1 MLMKLI
7 KYGFLLILIYFI
19 VCNIVIYIYAE
30 KKPSLHAQTMVI
42 LGTQVIGTPAIPS
55 PTLADRLDVAVQY
68 LNQNPQTKVVVCG
81 GQGEDESATEAS
93 VTSPTL
99 ADRLDVAVQYL
110 NENPET
116 KVVVCGGQG
125 EDESATEASVM
136 AKYLIDKGIE
146 ANRVY
151 QEDKSRRT
159 AEQFIFAN
167 RVLPLGKTVVV
178 TNDFHILRSIMLAKR
193 SGIHDVSGLSAPL
206 AFNNGD
212 KYVALIREPLAL
224 ANSWFFDH
232 PSDNTKPAN

>member
-30 KKPSLHAQTMVI
+30 KKPSQHAQTMVI
-42 LGTQVIGTPAIPS
+42 LGSQVIGTPAIPS

-68 LNQNPQTKVVVCG
+68 LNQ
-81 GQGEDESATEAS
+81 
-93 VTSPTL
+93 
-99 ADRLDVAVQYL
+99 
-110 NENPET
+110 NPET

-167 RVLPLGKTVVV
+167 RVLPLDKTVVV

-193 SGIHDVSGLSAPL
+193 SGVHDVSGLSAPL

-224 ANSWFFDH
+224 ANSWLFDH
-232 PSDNTKPAN
+232 PSDNTKTTN

>member
-1 MLMKLI
+1 MRGKVMLIKLV
-7 KYGFLLILIYFI
+7 KYGFLLILVYFI
-19 VCNIVIYIYAE
+19 VCNIFIFIYAQQ
-30 KKPSLHAQTMVI
+30 KPSQHAQTMVI
-42 LGTQVIGTPAIPS
+42 LGSQVLGTPA
-55 PTLADRLDVAVQY
+55 VA
-68 LNQNPQTKVVVCG
+68 
-81 GQGEDESATEAS
+81 
-93 VTSPTL
+93 SPTL

-136 AKYLIDKGIE
+136 AKYLIDKGID

-224 ANSWFFDH
+224 ANSWLFDH
-232 PSDNTKPAN
+232 PSDNTKTTN

>member
-1 MLMKLI
+1 MRGKVMLIKLV
-7 KYGFLLILIYFI
+7 KYGFLLILVYFI
-19 VCNIVIYIYAE
+19 VCNIFIFIYAQQ
-30 KKPSLHAQTMVI
+30 KPSQHAQTMVI
-42 LGTQVIGTPAIPS
+42 LGSQVLGTPA
-55 PTLADRLDVAVQY
+55 VA
-68 LNQNPQTKVVVCG
+68 
-81 GQGEDESATEAS
+81 
-93 VTSPTL
+93 SPTL

-136 AKYLIDKGIE
+136 AKYLIDKGID

-167 RVLPLGKTVVV
+167 RVIPLGKTVVV

-206 AFNNGD
+206 ALNNGD

-224 ANSWFFDH
+224 ANSLLFDH

>member
-1 MLMKLI
+1 MLIKLV
-7 KYGFLLILIYFI
+7 KYGFLLILVYFI
-19 VCNIVIYIYAE
+19 VCNIFIFIYAQQ
-30 KKPSLHAQTMVI
+30 KPSQHAQTMVI
-42 LGTQVIGTPAIPS
+42 LGSQVLGTPA
-55 PTLADRLDVAVQY
+55 VA
-68 LNQNPQTKVVVCG
+68 
-81 GQGEDESATEAS
+81 
-93 VTSPTL
+93 SPTL

-136 AKYLIDKGIE
+136 AKYLIDKGID

-206 AFNNGD
+206 ALNNGD

-224 ANSWFFDH
+224 ANSWLFDH

>member
-1 MLMKLI
+1 MLSCNQWDLSTIILKIVLKSETRGKVMLMKLI

-30 KKPSLHAQTMVI
+30 KKPSQHAQTMVI
-42 LGTQVIGTPAIPS
+42 LGSQVIGTPAIAS

-68 LNQNPQTKVVVCG
+68 LYQN
-81 GQGEDESATEAS
+81 
-93 VTSPTL
+93 L
-99 ADRLDVAVQYL
+99 
-110 NENPET
+110 ET

-167 RVLPLGKTVVV
+167 QVLPLGNTVVV

-193 SGIHDVSGLSAPL
+193 SGVHDVSGLSAPL

-224 ANSWFFDH
+224 ANSWLFDH
-232 PSDNTKPAN
+232 PSDNTKTTN

>member
-1 MLMKLI
+1 MLSCNQWDLSTIILKIVLKSETRGKVMLMKLI

-19 VCNIVIYIYAE
+19 VCNIIIYIYAE
-30 KKPSLHAQTMVI
+30 KKPSQHAQTMVI
-42 LGTQVIGTPAIPS
+42 LGSQVIGTPAIAS

-68 LNQNPQTKVVVCG
+68 LNQ
-81 GQGEDESATEAS
+81 
-93 VTSPTL
+93 
-99 ADRLDVAVQYL
+99 
-110 NENPET
+110 NPET

-167 RVLPLGKTVVV
+167 QVLPLGNTVVV

-193 SGIHDVSGLSAPL
+193 SGVHDVSGLSAPL

-224 ANSWFFDH
+224 ANSWLFDH
-232 PSDNTKPAN
+232 PSDNTKTTN

>member
-1 MLMKLI
+1 MRGKVMLIKLV
-7 KYGFLLILIYFI
+7 KYGFLLILVYFI
-19 VCNIVIYIYAE
+19 VCNIFIFIYAQQ
-30 KKPSLHAQTMVI
+30 KPSQHAQTMVI
-42 LGTQVIGTPAIPS
+42 LGSQVLGTPA
-55 PTLADRLDVAVQY
+55 VA
-68 LNQNPQTKVVVCG
+68 
-81 GQGEDESATEAS
+81 
-93 VTSPTL
+93 SPTL

-136 AKYLIDKGIE
+136 AKYLIDKGID

-206 AFNNGD
+206 ALNNGD

-224 ANSWFFDH
+224 ANSLLFDH

>member
-1 MLMKLI
+1 MLIKLV
-7 KYGFLLILIYFI
+7 KYGFLLILVYFI
-19 VCNIVIYIYAE
+19 VCNIFIFIYAQQ
-30 KKPSLHAQTMVI
+30 KPSQHAQTMVI
-42 LGTQVIGTPAIPS
+42 LGSQVLGTPA
-55 PTLADRLDVAVQY
+55 VA
-68 LNQNPQTKVVVCG
+68 
-81 GQGEDESATEAS
+81 
-93 VTSPTL
+93 SPTL

-136 AKYLIDKGIE
+136 AKYLIDKGID

-224 ANSWFFDH
+224 ANSWLFDH

>member
-1 MLMKLI
+1 MLIKLV
-7 KYGFLLILIYFI
+7 KYGFLLILVYFI
-19 VCNIVIYIYAE
+19 VCNIFIFIYAQQ
-30 KKPSLHAQTMVI
+30 KPSQHAQTMVI
-42 LGTQVIGTPAIPS
+42 LGSQVLGTPA
-55 PTLADRLDVAVQY
+55 VA
-68 LNQNPQTKVVVCG
+68 
-81 GQGEDESATEAS
+81 
-93 VTSPTL
+93 SPTL

-125 EDESATEASVM
+125 EDESATESSVM
-136 AKYLIDKGIE
+136 AKYLIDKGID

-206 AFNNGD
+206 ALNNGD

-224 ANSWFFDH
+224 ANSLLFDH

>member
-1 MLMKLI
+1 MLIKLV
-7 KYGFLLILIYFI
+7 KYGFLLILVYFI
-19 VCNIVIYIYAE
+19 VSNIFIFIYAQQ
-30 KKPSLHAQTMVI
+30 KPSQHAQTMVI
-42 LGTQVIGTPAIPS
+42 LGSQVLGTPA
-55 PTLADRLDVAVQY
+55 VA
-68 LNQNPQTKVVVCG
+68 
-81 GQGEDESATEAS
+81 
-93 VTSPTL
+93 SPTL

-136 AKYLIDKGIE
+136 AKYLIDKGID

-224 ANSWFFDH
+224 ANSWLFDH

>member
-30 KKPSLHAQTMVI
+30 KKPSQHAQTMVI
-42 LGTQVIGTPAIPS
+42 LGSQVIGTPAIAS

-68 LNQNPQTKVVVCG
+68 LNQ
-81 GQGEDESATEAS
+81 
-93 VTSPTL
+93 
-99 ADRLDVAVQYL
+99 
-110 NENPET
+110 NPET

-193 SGIHDVSGLSAPL
+193 SGVHDVSGLSAPL

-224 ANSWFFDH
+224 ANSWLFDH

>member
-1 MLMKLI
+1 MLIKLV
-7 KYGFLLILIYFI
+7 KYGFLLILVYFI
-19 VCNIVIYIYAE
+19 VCNIFIFIYAQQ
-30 KKPSLHAQTMVI
+30 KPSQHAQTMVI
-42 LGTQVIGTPAIPS
+42 LGSQVLGTPA
-55 PTLADRLDVAVQY
+55 VA
-68 LNQNPQTKVVVCG
+68 
-81 GQGEDESATEAS
+81 
-93 VTSPTL
+93 SPTL

-136 AKYLIDKGIE
+136 AKYLIDKGID

-193 SGIHDVSGLSAPL
+193 SGVHDVSGLSAPL

-224 ANSWFFDH
+224 ANSWLFDH

>member
-1 MLMKLI
+1 MLIKLV
-7 KYGFLLILIYFI
+7 KYGFLLILVYFI
-19 VCNIVIYIYAE
+19 VSNIFIFIYAQQ
-30 KKPSLHAQTMVI
+30 KPSQHAQTMVI
-42 LGTQVIGTPAIPS
+42 LGSQVLGTPA
-55 PTLADRLDVAVQY
+55 VA
-68 LNQNPQTKVVVCG
+68 
-81 GQGEDESATEAS
+81 
-93 VTSPTL
+93 SPTL

-136 AKYLIDKGIE
+136 AKYLIDKGID

-224 ANSWFFDH
+224 ANSWLFDH
-232 PSDNTKPAN
+232 PSDNTKPSN

>member
-1 MLMKLI
+1 MLSCNQWDLSTIILKIVLKSQMRGKVMLIKLV
-7 KYGFLLILIYFI
+7 KYGFLLILVYFI
-19 VCNIVIYIYAE
+19 VCNIFIFIYAQQ
-30 KKPSLHAQTMVI
+30 KPSQHAQTMVI
-42 LGTQVIGTPAIPS
+42 LGSQVLGTPA
-55 PTLADRLDVAVQY
+55 VA
-68 LNQNPQTKVVVCG
+68 
-81 GQGEDESATEAS
+81 
-93 VTSPTL
+93 SPTL

-136 AKYLIDKGIE
+136 AKYLIDKGID

-206 AFNNGD
+206 ALNNGD

-224 ANSWFFDH
+224 ANSWLFDH

>member
-1 MLMKLI
+1 MKLI

-30 KKPSLHAQTMVI
+30 KKPSQHAQTMVI
-42 LGTQVIGTPAIPS
+42 LGSQVIGTPAIAS

-68 LNQNPQTKVVVCG
+68 LNQ
-81 GQGEDESATEAS
+81 
-93 VTSPTL
+93 
-99 ADRLDVAVQYL
+99 
-110 NENPET
+110 NPET

-167 RVLPLGKTVVV
+167 RVLPLGNTVVV

-193 SGIHDVSGLSAPL
+193 SGVHDVSGLSAPL

-224 ANSWFFDH
+224 ANSWLFDH
-232 PSDNTKPAN
+232 PSDNTKTTN

>member
-19 VCNIVIYIYAE
+19 VCNIIIYIYAE
-30 KKPSLHAQTMVI
+30 KKPSQHAQTMVI
-42 LGTQVIGTPAIPS
+42 LGSQVIGTPAIAS

-68 LNQNPQTKVVVCG
+68 LNQ
-81 GQGEDESATEAS
+81 
-93 VTSPTL
+93 
-99 ADRLDVAVQYL
+99 
-110 NENPET
+110 NPET

-193 SGIHDVSGLSAPL
+193 SGVHDVSGLSAPL

-224 ANSWFFDH
+224 ANSWLFDH
-232 PSDNTKPAN
+232 PSDNTKTTN

>member
-1 MLMKLI
+1 MKLI

-30 KKPSLHAQTMVI
+30 KKPSQHAQTMVI
-42 LGTQVIGTPAIPS
+42 LGSQVIGTPAIPS

-68 LNQNPQTKVVVCG
+68 LNQ
-81 GQGEDESATEAS
+81 
-93 VTSPTL
+93 
-99 ADRLDVAVQYL
+99 
-110 NENPET
+110 NPET

-167 RVLPLGKTVVV
+167 RVLPLDKTVVV

-193 SGIHDVSGLSAPL
+193 SGVHDVSGLSAPL

-224 ANSWFFDH
+224 ANSWLFDH
-232 PSDNTKPAN
+232 PSDNTKTTN

>member
-30 KKPSLHAQTMVI
+30 KKPSQHAQTMVI
-42 LGTQVIGTPAIPS
+42 LGSQVIGTPAIAS

-68 LNQNPQTKVVVCG
+68 LNQ
-81 GQGEDESATEAS
+81 
-93 VTSPTL
+93 
-99 ADRLDVAVQYL
+99 
-110 NENPET
+110 NPET

-167 RVLPLGKTVVV
+167 RVLPLGNTVVV

-193 SGIHDVSGLSAPL
+193 SGVHDVSGLSAPL

-224 ANSWFFDH
+224 ANSWLFDH
-232 PSDNTKPAN
+232 PSDNTKTTN

>member
-1 MLMKLI
+1 MKLI

-30 KKPSLHAQTMVI
+30 KKPSQHAQTMVI
-42 LGTQVIGTPAIPS
+42 LGSQVIGTPAIAS

-68 LNQNPQTKVVVCG
+68 LNQNPQ
-81 GQGEDESATEAS
+81 
-93 VTSPTL
+93 
-99 ADRLDVAVQYL
+99 
-110 NENPET
+110 T

-167 RVLPLGKTVVV
+167 RVLPLGNTVVV

-193 SGIHDVSGLSAPL
+193 SGVHDVSGLSAPL

-224 ANSWFFDH
+224 ANSWLFDH
-232 PSDNTKPAN
+232 PSDNTKTTN

>member
-1 MLMKLI
+1 MRGKVMLIKLV
-7 KYGFLLILIYFI
+7 KYGFLLILVYFI
-19 VCNIVIYIYAE
+19 VCNIFIFIYAQQ
-30 KKPSLHAQTMVI
+30 KPSQHTQTMVI
-42 LGTQVIGTPAIPS
+42 LGSQVLGTPA
-55 PTLADRLDVAVQY
+55 VA
-68 LNQNPQTKVVVCG
+68 
-81 GQGEDESATEAS
+81 
-93 VTSPTL
+93 SPTL

-136 AKYLIDKGIE
+136 AKYLIDKGID

-167 RVLPLGKTVVV
+167 RVLPLDKTVVV

-193 SGIHDVSGLSAPL
+193 SGVHDVSGLSAPL

-224 ANSWFFDH
+224 ANSWLFDH
-232 PSDNTKPAN
+232 PSDNTKTTN

>member
-1 MLMKLI
+1 MLIKLV
-7 KYGFLLILIYFI
+7 KYGFLLILVYFI
-19 VCNIVIYIYAE
+19 VCNIFIFIYAQQ
-30 KKPSLHAQTMVI
+30 KPSQHAQTMVI
-42 LGTQVIGTPAIPS
+42 LGSQVLGTPA
-55 PTLADRLDVAVQY
+55 VA
-68 LNQNPQTKVVVCG
+68 
-81 GQGEDESATEAS
+81 
-93 VTSPTL
+93 SPTL

-136 AKYLIDKGIE
+136 AKYLIDKGID

-206 AFNNGD
+206 ALNNGD

-224 ANSWFFDH
+224 ANSLLFDH

>member
-1 MLMKLI
+1 MLIKLV
-7 KYGFLLILIYFI
+7 KYGFLLILVYFI
-19 VCNIVIYIYAE
+19 VCNIFIFIYAQQ
-30 KKPSLHAQTMVI
+30 KPSQHAQTMVI
-42 LGTQVIGTPAIPS
+42 LGSQVLGTPA
-55 PTLADRLDVAVQY
+55 VA
-68 LNQNPQTKVVVCG
+68 
-81 GQGEDESATEAS
+81 
-93 VTSPTL
+93 SPTL

-125 EDESATEASVM
+125 KDESATESSVM
-136 AKYLIDKGIE
+136 AKYLIDKGID

-206 AFNNGD
+206 ALNNGD

-224 ANSWFFDH
+224 ANSWLFDH

>member
-1 MLMKLI
+1 MLSCNQWDLSTIILKIVLKSETRGKVMLMKLI

-30 KKPSLHAQTMVI
+30 KKPSQHAQTMVI
-42 LGTQVIGTPAIPS
+42 LGSQVIGTPAIAS

-68 LNQNPQTKVVVCG
+68 LNQ
-81 GQGEDESATEAS
+81 
-93 VTSPTL
+93 
-99 ADRLDVAVQYL
+99 
-110 NENPET
+110 NPET

-167 RVLPLGKTVVV
+167 RVLPLDKTVVV

-193 SGIHDVSGLSAPL
+193 SGVHDVSGLSAPL

-224 ANSWFFDH
+224 ANSWLFDH
-232 PSDNTKPAN
+232 PSDNTKTTN

>member
-7 KYGFLLILIYFI
+7 KYVFLLILIYFI

-30 KKPSLHAQTMVI
+30 KKPSQHAQTMVI
-42 LGTQVIGTPAIPS
+42 LGSQVIGTPAIAS

-68 LNQNPQTKVVVCG
+68 LNQ
-81 GQGEDESATEAS
+81 
-93 VTSPTL
+93 
-99 ADRLDVAVQYL
+99 
-110 NENPET
+110 NPET

-167 RVLPLGKTVVV
+167 RVLPLDKTVVV

-193 SGIHDVSGLSAPL
+193 SGVHDVSGLSAPL

-224 ANSWFFDH
+224 ANSWLFDH
-232 PSDNTKPAN
+232 PSDNTKTTN

>member
-1 MLMKLI
+1 MLIKLV
-7 KYGFLLILIYFI
+7 KYGFLLILVYFI
-19 VCNIVIYIYAE
+19 VCNIFIFIYAQQ
-30 KKPSLHAQTMVI
+30 KPSQHAQTMVI
-42 LGTQVIGTPAIPS
+42 LGSQVLGTPA
-55 PTLADRLDVAVQY
+55 VA
-68 LNQNPQTKVVVCG
+68 
-81 GQGEDESATEAS
+81 
-93 VTSPTL
+93 SPTL

-136 AKYLIDKGIE
+136 AKYLIDKGID

-224 ANSWFFDH
+224 ANSWLFDH
-232 PSDNTKPAN
+232 PSDNTKTTN

>member
-30 KKPSLHAQTMVI
+30 KKPSQHAQTMVI
-42 LGTQVIGTPAIPS
+42 LGSQVIGTPAIAS

-68 LNQNPQTKVVVCG
+68 LNQNP
-81 GQGEDESATEAS
+81 
-93 VTSPTL
+93 
-99 ADRLDVAVQYL
+99 
-110 NENPET
+110 ET

-125 EDESATEASVM
+125 EDESASEASVM

-193 SGIHDVSGLSAPL
+193 SGVHDVSGLSAPL

-224 ANSWFFDH
+224 ANSWLFDH

>member
-1 MLMKLI
+1 MLIKLV
-7 KYGFLLILIYFI
+7 KYGFLLILVYFI
-19 VCNIVIYIYAE
+19 VCNIFIFIYAQQ
-30 KKPSLHAQTMVI
+30 KTSQHAQTMVI
-42 LGTQVIGTPAIPS
+42 LGSQVLGTPA
-55 PTLADRLDVAVQY
+55 VA
-68 LNQNPQTKVVVCG
+68 
-81 GQGEDESATEAS
+81 
-93 VTSPTL
+93 SPTL

-136 AKYLIDKGIE
+136 AKYLIDKGID

-224 ANSWFFDH
+224 ANSWLFDH

>member
-1 MLMKLI
+1 MRGKVMLIKLV
-7 KYGFLLILIYFI
+7 KYGFLLILVYFI
-19 VCNIVIYIYAE
+19 VCNIFIFIYAQQ
-30 KKPSLHAQTMVI
+30 KPSQHTQTMVI
-42 LGTQVIGTPAIPS
+42 LGSQVLGTPA
-55 PTLADRLDVAVQY
+55 VA
-68 LNQNPQTKVVVCG
+68 
-81 GQGEDESATEAS
+81 
-93 VTSPTL
+93 SPTL

-136 AKYLIDKGIE
+136 AKYLIDKGID

-206 AFNNGD
+206 ALNNGD

-224 ANSWFFDH
+224 ANSWLFDH

>member
-1 MLMKLI
+1 MRGKVMLIKLV
-7 KYGFLLILIYFI
+7 KYGFLLILVYFI
-19 VCNIVIYIYAE
+19 VCNIFIFIYAQQ
-30 KKPSLHAQTMVI
+30 KPSQHAQTMVI
-42 LGTQVIGTPAIPS
+42 LGSQVLGTPAVAS
-55 PTLADRLDVAVQY
+55 PTLADRLDVAI
-68 LNQNPQTKVVVCG
+68 
-81 GQGEDESATEAS
+81 
-93 VTSPTL
+93 
-99 ADRLDVAVQYL
+99 QYL

-136 AKYLIDKGIE
+136 AKYLIDKGID

-167 RVLPLGKTVVV
+167 RVIPLGKTVVV

-224 ANSWFFDH
+224 ANSWLFDH
-232 PSDNTKPAN
+232 PSDNTKTTN

>member
-1 MLMKLI
+1 MLIKLV
-7 KYGFLLILIYFI
+7 KYGFLLILVYFI
-19 VCNIVIYIYAE
+19 VCNIFIFIYAQQ
-30 KKPSLHAQTMVI
+30 KPSQHAQTMVI
-42 LGTQVIGTPAIPS
+42 LGSQVLGTPA
-55 PTLADRLDVAVQY
+55 VA
-68 LNQNPQTKVVVCG
+68 
-81 GQGEDESATEAS
+81 
-93 VTSPTL
+93 SPTL

-125 EDESATEASVM
+125 EDESATESSVM
-136 AKYLIDKGIE
+136 AKYLIDKGID

-206 AFNNGD
+206 ALNNGD

-224 ANSWFFDH
+224 ANSWLFDH
-232 PSDNTKPAN
+232 SSDNTKPAN

>member
-1 MLMKLI
+1 MLIKLV
-7 KYGFLLILIYFI
+7 KYGFLLILVYFI
-19 VCNIVIYIYAE
+19 VCNIFIFIYAQQ
-30 KKPSLHAQTMVI
+30 KPSQHAQTMVI
-42 LGTQVIGTPAIPS
+42 LGSQVLGTPA
-55 PTLADRLDVAVQY
+55 VA
-68 LNQNPQTKVVVCG
+68 
-81 GQGEDESATEAS
+81 
-93 VTSPTL
+93 SPTL

-136 AKYLIDKGIE
+136 AKYLIDKGID

-167 RVLPLGKTVVV
+167 RVLPLDKTVVV

-193 SGIHDVSGLSAPL
+193 SGVHDVSGLSAPL

-224 ANSWFFDH
+224 ANSWLFDH
-232 PSDNTKPAN
+232 PSDNTKTTN

>member
-30 KKPSLHAQTMVI
+30 KKPSQHAQTMVI
-42 LGTQVIGTPAIPS
+42 LGSQVIGTPAIAS

-68 LNQNPQTKVVVCG
+68 LNQ
-81 GQGEDESATEAS
+81 
-93 VTSPTL
+93 
-99 ADRLDVAVQYL
+99 
-110 NENPET
+110 NPET

-136 AKYLIDKGIE
+136 AKYLIDKGID

-224 ANSWFFDH
+224 ANSWLFDH
-232 PSDNTKPAN
+232 PSDNTKPSN